1 MFTLSLVRVSFKAN
15 NILFQPVSPNCKM
28 KLKQLTLY
36 MQLNK
41 HNDSTMLKDFRKL
54 ARELTIVE
62 NDLPGSDDLLRG
74 LKSNNTPV
82 IGITGPPGA
91 GKSTLV
97 NAMINQLSS
106 QGKSIA
112 VLAIDPTSPFN
123 LGSLLGDRVRMSEQF
138 NKPNVYIRSLA
149 TRGSLGG
156 LSGKTIEMTDVLRSA
171 GFDYI
176 LVETVGVGQS
186 EVEIAGLADIS
197 VVVLVP
203 ESGDEIQSMKSGLM
217 EIADIFVV
225 NKSDRDGAEAF
236 ANNLKKLVHQR
247 IEIIPVI
254 NTIADKSAGIDE
266 LMQVIIDQPLKEN
279 TRRVFLLAE
288 KAWKLIQHE
297 KMKNISRIK
306 LQEEI
311 RSASVNP
318 EFNLYRFVD
327 RILSNSK
334 NS

>member
-1 MFTLSLVRVSFKAN
+1 M
-15 NILFQPVSPNCKM
+15 QPN
-28 KLKQLTLY
+28 
-36 MQLNK
+36 QLN
-41 HNDSTMLKDFRKL
+41 NSTPLKDFRKL

-62 NDLPGSDDLLRG
+62 NDLPGSEELLRA
-74 LKSNNTPV
+74 LKTNKTLV

-97 NAMINQLSS
+97 NAVINKLSS
-106 QGKSIA
+106 EGNRIA

-123 LGSLLGDRVRMSEQF
+123 LGSLLGDRVRMAEQF
-138 NKPNVYIRSLA
+138 NKPNVFIRSLA

-156 LSGKTIEMTDVLRSA
+156 LSAKTIEMCDVLKAA

-203 ESGDEIQSMKSGLM
+203 ESGDEIQNMKSGLM

-225 NKSDRDGAEAF
+225 NKSDREGADTF

-247 IEIIPVI
+247 PQPIPVI
-254 NTIADKSAGIDE
+254 NTVADKSIGIAE
-266 LMQVIIDQPLKEN
+266 LMEAIENQSSKEN
-279 TRRVFLLAE
+279 TKRNFLLAE
-288 KAWKLIQHE
+288 KAWKLIQHQ
-297 KMKNISRIK
+297 KMKNFDKKHVQDEIIK
-306 LQEEI
+306 A
-311 RSASVNP
+311 SASP
-318 EFNLYRFVD
+318 DFNLYQFID
-327 RILSNSK
+327 TLQQETK

>member
-1 MFTLSLVRVSFKAN
+1 MEPNNQDHSILV
-15 NILFQPVSPNCKM
+15 
-28 KLKQLTLY
+28 
-36 MQLNK
+36 
-41 HNDSTMLKDFRKL
+41 KDFKKI
-54 ARELTIVE
+54 ARNLTIVE
-62 NDLPGSDDLLRG
+62 NDLLGSEDLLKG
-74 LKSNNTPV
+74 LKTLNTPV

-97 NAMINQLSS
+97 NAMINYLSA

-123 LGSLLGDRVRMSEQF
+123 LGSLLGDRVRMAEQF

-156 LSGKTIEMTDVLRSA
+156 LSTKTIEMCDVLKSE

-203 ESGDEIQSMKSGLM
+203 EAGDEIQSMKSGLM

-225 NKSDRDGAEAF
+225 NKSDRDGAETF
-236 ANNLKKLVHQR
+236 ANNLKKLVHQKT
-247 IEIIPVI
+247 EFIPVI
-254 NTIADKSAGIDE
+254 NTIADKLTGIDD
-266 LMQVIIDQPLKEN
+266 LMAALEN
-279 TRRVFLLAE
+279 QIFKDNSRRIFLLAE

-297 KMKNISRIK
+297 KMKNINRVK

-311 RSASVNP
+311 ILASADP
-318 EFNLYRFVD
+318 AFNLYRFVD
-327 RILSNSK
+327 QILNKTK

>member
-1 MFTLSLVRVSFKAN
+1 
-15 NILFQPVSPNCKM
+15 
-28 KLKQLTLY
+28 
-36 MQLNK
+36 MQLPLIKNPIQ
-41 HNDSTMLKDFRKL
+41 LGDFRKL
-54 ARELTIVE
+54 ARALTVVE
-62 NDLPGSDDLLRG
+62 NDLAGSEDLLKELG
-74 LKSNNTPV
+74 PSDTPV

-97 NAMINQLSS
+97 NAMINYLSS

-123 LGSLLGDRVRMSEQF
+123 WGSLLGDRVRMSEQF
-138 NKPNVYIRSLA
+138 NKPNVFIRSLA

-156 LSGKTIEMTDVLRSA
+156 LSGKTIEMTDVLKSS

-176 LVETVGVGQS
+176 LIETVGVGQS

-225 NKSDRDGAEAF
+225 NKSDREGAEAF
-236 ANNLKKLVHQR
+236 SNNLKKLVHQR
-247 IEIIPVI
+247 TEIIPVI
-254 NTIADKSAGIDE
+254 NTIADKSVGVDE
-266 LMQVIIDQPLKEN
+266 LMQAIEDQPFKDN
-279 TRRVFLLAE
+279 TRRAFLLAE

-311 RSASVNP
+311 RIASNDP
-318 EFNLYRFVD
+318 EFNLYRFVA
-327 RILSNSK
+327 RMLSSTK

>member
-1 MFTLSLVRVSFKAN
+1 
-15 NILFQPVSPNCKM
+15 
-28 KLKQLTLY
+28 
-36 MQLNK
+36 MQLPLIKNPIQ
-41 HNDSTMLKDFRKL
+41 LGDFKKL
-54 ARELTIVE
+54 ARDLTLVE
-62 NDLPGSDDLLRG
+62 NDLAGSEDLLKELRT
-74 LKSNNTPV
+74 SDTPV

-97 NAMINQLSS
+97 NAIINYLSS

-138 NKPNVYIRSLA
+138 NKPNVFIRSLA

-156 LSGKTIEMTDVLRSA
+156 LSGKTIEMTDVLKSS

-225 NKSDRDGAEAF
+225 NKSDREGAEAF
-236 ANNLKKLVHQR
+236 ANNLKKLVHQQT
-247 IEIIPVI
+247 EIIPVI
-254 NTIADKSAGIDE
+254 NTIADKAAGVDE
-266 LMQVIIDQPLKEN
+266 LMQVIQDQPFKN
-279 TRRVFLLAE
+279 NSRRAYLLAE

-306 LQEEI
+306 LHEEI
-311 RSASVNP
+311 SIASVDP
-318 EFNLYRFVD
+318 SFNLYRFVD
-327 RILSNSK
+327 RILGNIK

>member
-1 MFTLSLVRVSFKAN
+1 
-15 NILFQPVSPNCKM
+15 
-28 KLKQLTLY
+28 

-41 HNDSTMLKDFRKL
+41 HNDSTLLKDFRKL

-254 NTIADKSAGIDE
+254 KTIADKSAGIDE

-297 KMKNISRIK
+297 KMKNISRTK

-311 RSASVNP
+311 RSASVDP

>member
-1 MFTLSLVRVSFKAN
+1 
-15 NILFQPVSPNCKM
+15 
-28 KLKQLTLY
+28 
-36 MQLNK
+36 MQLPLIKNPIQ
-41 HNDSTMLKDFRKL
+41 LGDFRKL
-54 ARELTIVE
+54 ARTLTLVE
-62 NDLPGSDDLLRG
+62 NDLAGSEDLLKELG
-74 LKSNNTPV
+74 TSDTPV

-97 NAMINQLSS
+97 NAMINYLSS

-138 NKPNVYIRSLA
+138 NKPNVFIRSLA

-156 LSGKTIEMTDVLRSA
+156 LSGKTIEMTDVLKSS

-225 NKSDRDGAEAF
+225 NKSDREGAEVF

-247 IEIIPVI
+247 TEIIPVI
-254 NTIADKSAGIDE
+254 NTIADKSRGVDE
-266 LMQVIIDQPLKEN
+266 LMQVIQDQPFKN
-279 TRRVFLLAE
+279 NSRRTFLLAE

-306 LQEEI
+306 LHEEI
-311 RSASVNP
+311 SIASVDSS
-318 EFNLYRFVD
+318 FNLYRFVD
-327 RILSNSK
+327 RSLGSIK